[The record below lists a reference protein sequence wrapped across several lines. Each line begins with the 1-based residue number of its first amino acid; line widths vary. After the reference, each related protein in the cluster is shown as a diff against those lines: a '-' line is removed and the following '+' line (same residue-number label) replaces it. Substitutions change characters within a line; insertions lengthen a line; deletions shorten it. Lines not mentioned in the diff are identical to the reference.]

1 MIRLATGVDA
11 VDFSW
16 TDAEVELHNR
26 LRGVGEAV
34 PREGI
39 RALETTQAL
48 DTASWR
54 LFAENGVLGLPM
66 PASLGGQGVDPLTCA
81 FALEG
86 LGQGCRDNGLL
97 MAVGAHTW
105 AVEVPIWKFGTD
117 EQRTTLLPQMCRGE
131 VIGAHAITEA
141 EAGSDALSLKAE
153 ARREGDHYVLS
164 GSKCFVTNAPIATAF
179 LVYATINPALGFTGV
194 TAFLVDR
201 ETPGVSVKA
210 GDEKMGLRTAPWGTL
225 ILDNCRVEL
234 TRRLGSE
241 KQGRHIFAVAMAWE
255 RALMLAPL
263 LGTMQRHIDACMEHA
278 RARRQFGQ
286 RIGKFQAVAHRI
298 VGMQLRLEA
307 ARSFTYRAA
316 WMLQHDEG
324 SLLSEAAKL
333 VVSEAAVKTA
343 MDAMEIHGGEG
354 YLVQTELERDLR
366 DVLGA
371 RVSSGTSD
379 LQQSI
384 IAAKMGIGAP
394 AVASTRGA
402 RAVRPMAPDHG
413 GR

>member
-1 MIRLATGVDA
+1 

-16 TDAEVELHNR
+16 TDAEVELHRR
-26 LRGVGEAV
+26 LRGVGESV
-34 PREGI
+34 PRDGI
-39 RALETTQAL
+39 RALEATQAL
-48 DTASWR
+48 DTDSWR
-54 LFAENGVLGLPM
+54 LFAANGVLGLPI
-66 PASLGGQGVDPLTCA
+66 PTSLGGQGVDPVTCA

-97 MAVGAHTW
+97 MAMGAHTW

-117 EQRTTLLPQMCRGE
+117 EQRTTLLPRMCVGAA
-131 VIGAHAITEA
+131 IGAHAITET
-141 EAGSDALSLKAE
+141 EAGSDALSLKTVAT
-153 ARREGDHYVLS
+153 REGDHYILR
-164 GSKCFVTNAPIATAF
+164 GSKHFVTNAPVATVF
-179 LVYATINPALGFTGV
+179 LVYATINPTLGFTGV

-201 ETPGVSVKA
+201 EAQGVSVDVGK
-210 GDEKMGLRTAPWGTL
+210 EKMGLRTAPWGEL
-225 ILDNCRVEL
+225 ILNDCGVEL
-234 TRRLGSE
+234 TCRLGSE

-263 LGTMQRHIDACMEHA
+263 LGTMQRHIDVCMA
-278 RARRQFGQ
+278 RARARSQFGQ
-286 RIGKFQAVAHRI
+286 RIGKFQAVARRI
-298 VGMQLRLEA
+298 VAMQLRLET
-307 ARSFTYRAA
+307 ARAFTYRAA

-333 VVSEAAVKTA
+333 IVSEAAVQTA

-394 AVASTRGA
+394 AVPALRGA
-402 RAVRPMAPDHG
+402 RKVRPIAPDG
-413 GR
+413 GRR